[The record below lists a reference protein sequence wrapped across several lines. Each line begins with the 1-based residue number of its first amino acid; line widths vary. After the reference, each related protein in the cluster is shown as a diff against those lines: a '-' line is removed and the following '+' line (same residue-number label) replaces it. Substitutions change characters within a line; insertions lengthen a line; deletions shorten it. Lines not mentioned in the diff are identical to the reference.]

1 VSTGLLQFIRNE
13 FGILKPWSSL
23 QRRWNNFEKS
33 LKIIVLVMVIE
44 SRKAFW
50 EEVAETTDSIIVV

>member
-1 VSTGLLQFIRNE
+1 VSTGLLQFIRDE
-13 FGILKPWSSL
+13 FGILKSWSSS

-44 SRKAFW
+44 YRKAFW
-50 EEVAETTDSIIVV
+50 EEIVETADSIIVV